1 MKTHAK
7 DIAAAQ
13 QNLLKTRAL
22 LDVFTAELASDF
34 PAPDKDCNDETFDA
48 WNEAYEQANLD
59 RGGFKIQ
66 DAKTAA
72 EDVLLSAFGAWIRSL
87 KSPSPALIEVLDLA
101 GKRYT
106 VRVKLLDMAMKLDTR
121 TLWMV
126 S

>member
-13 QNLLKTRAL
+13 KNLLKTRAL
-22 LDVFTAELASDF
+22 LDVFTAELALDF
-34 PAPDKDCNDETFDA
+34 PAPDKDCDDATFDA

-66 DAKTAA
+66 DARTAA
-72 EDVLLSAFGAWIRSL
+72 EDALLSTFGAWIRSL
-87 KSPSPALIEVLDLA
+87 KSPSPALIEVLELA

-106 VRVKLLDMAMKLDTR
+106 VRVKMVDLAMKLDTR

>member
-1 MKTHAK
+1 MKIHAN

-22 LDVFTAELASDF
+22 LDVFTAELNHDF
-34 PAPDKDCNDETFDA
+34 PAPDKDCDDATFDA
-48 WNEAYEQANLD
+48 WNETYEQANLD
-59 RGGFKIQ
+59 RGGFTIQ
-66 DAKTAA
+66 DARTAA
-72 EDVLLSAFGAWIRSL
+72 EDALLSTFGAWIRSL

-101 GKRYT
+101 SKRYT

-121 TLWMV
+121 TLRVV

>member
-1 MKTHAK
+1 MQTHAK
-7 DIAAAQ
+7 DIATAQ

-22 LDVFTAELASDF
+22 LDVFTDRLNRDF
-34 PAPDKDCNDETFDA
+34 PAPASDCDDATFDA
-48 WNEAYEQANLD
+48 WGEAYEQANLD

-66 DAKTAA
+66 DARTAA
-72 EDVLLSAFGAWIRSL
+72 EDALLSTFGAWIRSL

-106 VRVKLLDMAMKLDTR
+106 ARVKLVDLAMKLDTR

>member
-22 LDVFTAELASDF
+22 LEAFTAELARDF
-34 PAPDKDCNDETFDA
+34 PAPDKDCDDATFDA

-66 DAKTAA
+66 DARTAA
-72 EDVLLSAFGAWIRSL
+72 EDTLLSTFGAWIRSL

-101 GKRYT
+101 SKRYT
-106 VRVKLLDMAMKLDTR
+106 ARVKLVDLAMKLDTR

>member
-22 LDVFTAELASDF
+22 LDVFTAELARDF
-34 PAPDKDCNDETFDA
+34 PAPDADCDDATFSA
-48 WNEAYEQANLD
+48 WNDAYEQANCE
-59 RGGFKIQ
+59 RGGPEFRH
-66 DAKTAA
+66 AKTAA
-72 EDVLLSAFGAWIRSL
+72 ETALLDVFSVWMRSL
-87 KSPSPALIEVLDLA
+87 KSAPQAVIEVLDMV
-101 GKRYT
+101 GTRYT
-106 VRVKLLDMAMKLDTR
+106 ARVKVLELAMKLDTR

>member
-22 LDVFTAELASDF
+22 LDMFTDRLNRDF
-34 PAPDKDCNDETFDA
+34 PAPEPDCDDATFDV

-66 DAKTAA
+66 DARTAA
-72 EDVLLSAFGAWIRSL
+72 EDALLSTFGAWIRSL
-87 KSPSPALIEVLDLA
+87 KSPSPALVEVLDLA
-101 GKRYT
+101 SKRYT
-106 VRVKLLDMAMKLDTR
+106 ARVKLVDLAMKLDTQ

-126 S
+126 A